1 MLPRPPPL
9 AKAEHPNGSW
19 FTNLLEAAE
28 MARPRA
34 LPKLGQQGLGGP
46 SIPHPPSEEGAKPS
60 AAGDEAGRQ
69 REGLESEQEEQRL
82 RERREPLHQLGCGN
96 QGQKQTDQFQQKNN
110 FLKRLQVTCRN
121 FS

>member
-1 MLPRPPPL
+1 MTSSEVRGLSPPVLNDQGPECLLCLLFCEGVSPPPVLHAPPPPPL

-28 MARPRA
+28 LARPRA

-46 SIPHPPSEEGAKPS
+46 SIPHPPSQEGAKPL

-69 REGLESEQEEQRL
+69 REGLESE
-82 RERREPLHQLGCGN
+82 
-96 QGQKQTDQFQQKNN
+96 
-110 FLKRLQVTCRN
+110 
-121 FS
+121 